1 MKKRLFT
8 LLTAMIG
15 ITAGMSAADDLVFK
29 MVEDGGVTIV
39 NDGRY
44 DIVNQIIGYTKPGTT
59 LCFGEIDFGNGDVY
73 FANGAEIAHE
83 NPDMEGTLDFY
94 LGHPDEGGQLFTS
107 IDIKGT
113 NAFQYYRTFR
123 YNFYPEGTDGY
134 VFPRGKHTV
143 YMRYNDCEGNIKKVV
158 FYGHE
163 LSDDEQGQMADPVY
177 NAVHLP
183 ASQATVVNAEE
194 FPETR
199 LNDEGAFGWT
209 GPGLMV
215 KYSGVD
221 FKDGKVYG
229 QIAVVSTHGGSTN
242 PDGFLEL
249 YVDNADSE
257 DNMIAKIWTARDW
270 RWVVYAPLAANLTK
284 EISGTHD
291 LIVKWTASTN
301 LKEVQLIEGTPWD
314 LDDNDQP
321 VKVELIDEPLSP
333 NAYGMHFDAMGG
345 IENTVDFMAKGSDN
359 LQFEAANLGYT
370 SGGVVLKFN
379 AVDFKDGQ
387 FTRILVDHSSDQSTL
402 GDSTFDFY
410 IDLNHDSYD
419 DLSVLDGDTKLA
431 TVKAQGTGNWGDHKK
446 TAGAMTSKVS
456 GEHDLYMVF
465 RTSAGANIHGVY
477 LDTDYNPAGIS
488 SVEADNSAKVIA
500 EAGAIRVI
508 VENAADVV
516 VYGIDGKVVNSL
528 HVTGDATIAAST
540 GLYIVKIAE
549 ADGHVST
556 AKIAV
561 R

>member
-15 ITAGMSAADDLVFK
+15 IAGSMAAADDLVFK
-29 MVEDGGVTIV
+29 MVEDGDVTIV
-39 NDGRY
+39 NDGRF

-59 LCFGEIDFGNGDVY
+59 LCFGEIDFGDGNVY
-73 FANGAEIAHE
+73 YANGAEIAHE

-94 LGHPDEGGQLFTS
+94 MGHPDEGGQLFTS

-163 LSDDEQGQMADPVY
+163 LGDDEQGQMADPTY

-183 ASQATVVNAEE
+183 ASQATVVNPDE

-209 GPGLMV
+209 AGGLMV

-221 FKDGKVYG
+221 FKDGKTYG
-229 QIAVVSTHGGSTN
+229 QIAVVSSHGGSTN

-270 RWVVYAPLAANLTK
+270 RWVVYAPLAANLKK
-284 EISGTHD
+284 EISGKHD
-291 LIVKWTASTN
+291 LIVKWTAQTN
-301 LKEVQLIEGTPWD
+301 LKEVQLIEGTPWE
-314 LDDNDQP
+314 LDEEDQP
-321 VKVELIDEPLSP
+321 VKVELVDEPLSP

-345 IENTVDFMAKGSDN
+345 IENTVDFMATGSDR
-359 LQFEAANLGYT
+359 LQYEAANLGYT
-370 SGGVVLKFN
+370 SGGVVLRFN

-387 FTRILVDHSSDQSTL
+387 FTRILVDHSSDQTSL
-402 GDSTFDFY
+402 GASTFDFY

-419 DLSVLDGDTKLA
+419 DLSVLEGDTKLA

-446 TAGAMTSKVS
+446 TAGLMTSKVT

-465 RTSAGANIHGVY
+465 NTTGGANIHGVY
-477 LDTDYNPAGIS
+477 LDTEYDSAGIS
-488 SVEADNSAKVIA
+488 SVEADNSVKVVA
-500 EAGAIRVI
+500 ETGAIRVI

-516 VYGIDGKVVNSL
+516 VYGIDGKKINAVHVV
-528 HVTGDATIAAST
+528 GEATVPVAT
-540 GLYIVKIAE
+540 GLYIVNVVE
-549 ADGHVST
+549 ADGNTHA

-561 R
+561 K